1 MVAAQDENRDYSAFQ
16 AGDMADMVRRD
27 RNHPVGPSP
36 SLAASP
42 SPAPSLLTPRLLPL
56 TNPRPANL

>member
-1 MVAAQDENRDYSAFQ
+1 MVAVQDENRDYSAFQ

-36 SLAASP
+36 
-42 SPAPSLLTPRLLPL
+42 
-56 TNPRPANL
+56 PRPPPPQAC